1 MRRCPPNSTRQT
13 CLRRGQPPHRLHFDT
28 DSDVVKPDS
37 GSVLKMVAYALKKN
51 PALKLLIEGHTDSIG
66 EAPHNLDLSRRR
78 ADAVKKVLNGQ
89 FGVEE
94 QRLATAGL
102 GATKPLGTNDTP
114 DGRANNRRVEFVR
127 Q

>member
-1 MRRCPPNSTRQT
+1 MKVAAA
-13 CLRRGQPPHRLHFDT
+13 G
-28 DSDVVKPDS
+28 
-37 GSVLKMVAYALKKN
+37 GVLVSLALLA
-51 PALKLLIEGHTDSIG
+51 PLLIEGHTDSVG
-66 EAPHNLDLSRRR
+66 EARHNLDLSRRR